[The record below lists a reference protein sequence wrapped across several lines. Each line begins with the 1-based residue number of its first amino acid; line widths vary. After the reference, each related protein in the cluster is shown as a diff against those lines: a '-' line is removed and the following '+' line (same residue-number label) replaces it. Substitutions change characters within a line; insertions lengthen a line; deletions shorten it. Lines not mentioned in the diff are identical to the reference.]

1 MFFTWLAVSVSWL
14 CVLLSRPFGQCYE
27 FLTLHT
33 VKKYFLPV
41 IEMVPQFLENL
52 TDEELKKEAK
62 NEAKNDAL
70 SMIIKSLK
78 NLASRVPG
86 QEETVKNLEIFR
98 LKMILRWV
106 RWCLYE
112 NFIARSE
119 FSSLLFMPWPNSCF
133 LSPGYCK
140 FHLLMA
146 KWMH

>member
-1 MFFTWLAVSVSWL
+1 MNLHYLLHNELILALYTLTKSVCSGHVTHFCWLIL
-14 CVLLSRPFGQCYE
+14 CSLCCRPFGQCYE

-98 LKMILRWV
+98 LKMILR
-106 RWCLYE
+106 
-112 NFIARSE
+112 
-119 FSSLLFMPWPNSCF
+119 
-133 LSPGYCK
+133 
-140 FHLLMA
+140 
-146 KWMH
+146 

>member
-1 MFFTWLAVSVSWL
+1 MVSLAGNLDLKKNSLSS
-14 CVLLSRPFGQCYE
+14 VLLDCKKLYIERNFCLSCFRPFGQCYE

-98 LKMILRWV
+98 LKMILR
-106 RWCLYE
+106 
-112 NFIARSE
+112 
-119 FSSLLFMPWPNSCF
+119 
-133 LSPGYCK
+133 
-140 FHLLMA
+140 
-146 KWMH
+146 

>member
-1 MFFTWLAVSVSWL
+1 MCFYVPLTLSLSL
-14 CVLLSRPFGQCYE
+14 CFRPFGQCYE

-98 LKMILRWV
+98 LKMILRQVSQTSRLFRLSSV
-106 RWCLYE
+106 RQ
-112 NFIARSE
+112 F
-119 FSSLLFMPWPNSCF
+119 
-133 LSPGYCK
+133 
-140 FHLLMA
+140 
-146 KWMH
+146 

>member
-1 MFFTWLAVSVSWL
+1 MWSRYTFLWLIL
-14 CVLLSRPFGQCYE
+14 CSLRCRPFGQCYE

-98 LKMILRWV
+98 LKMILR
-106 RWCLYE
+106 
-112 NFIARSE
+112 
-119 FSSLLFMPWPNSCF
+119 
-133 LSPGYCK
+133 
-140 FHLLMA
+140 
-146 KWMH
+146 

>member
-1 MFFTWLAVSVSWL
+1 
-14 CVLLSRPFGQCYE
+14 
-27 FLTLHT
+27 
-33 VKKYFLPV
+33 
-41 IEMVPQFLENL
+41 MVPQFLENL

-106 RWCLYE
+106 GLFVFIIKKKNIRKMFHFSALTLHFFLQVIA
-112 NFIARSE
+112 NF
-119 FSSLLFMPWPNSCF
+119 LF
-133 LSPGYCK
+133 
-140 FHLLMA
+140 
-146 KWMH
+146 

>member
-1 MFFTWLAVSVSWL
+1 MIDSWAAKLWMFRSSLHSLSKNDQTYLTHLPGTWIFFNKVWL
-14 CVLLSRPFGQCYE
+14 TCLFYRPFGQCYE
-27 FLTLHT
+27 FLTLQT
-33 VKKYFLPV
+33 VKKYFLPI

-98 LKMILRWV
+98 LKMILRWAEHQLKLV
-106 RWCLYE
+106 LRYYA
-112 NFIARSE
+112 AR
-119 FSSLLFMPWPNSCF
+119 
-133 LSPGYCK
+133 
-140 FHLLMA
+140 
-146 KWMH
+146 